1 MLLFALRGTGQ
12 KKLFTKKSK
21 KEELRVK
28 YKKMRIGDTNEK
40 FRRGIKIFSV

>member
-12 KKLFTKKSK
+12 KLFTKKSK
-21 KEELRVK
+21 KEELSVK